1 MKQQNNKVTFFAS
14 LQWMFFIFVN
24 VVVVPISIGAAFQ
37 LPAGEIVSILRTS
50 LIVTGIAC
58 ILQGWIGHRYPLLE
72 GPSGIIWGLML
83 TLGTSAPSL
92 GLSFVEVG
100 GGIATG
106 MLLAGAFTVLLAL
119 CGAVSFV
126 QRIFKPM
133 VMNVFLILLSIQLAV
148 IFFDGM
154 LGVAEDGSLIVPVTV
169 FSLVLA
175 TFVALL
181 KIKGNTLISN
191 FSLLIGIAAGWP
203 IYSLLFH
210 NNGATA
216 GAGAVSTETATT
228 AGGLL
233 LFPLGQPN
241 LQVGI
246 IIVTFIACL
255 LNMSNTFAAIRAAA
269 TIYKQE
275 PVKSQYRNSLLLT
288 GIYSVVGSLFGL
300 VAYAPFAS
308 SIGFLESTQIYEK
321 KPYFWGGA
329 MIIVLGV
336 IPTLAVMLAK
346 LPITL
351 GNAVLFV
358 AYLQLFGTALKSVR
372 PYVFDSVTVHRIAA
386 PVLLGVS
393 LMMANK
399 QLFTSLPSL
408 LQPLL
413 SNGFMMGVLLS
424 IILESITKWDQSDSS
439 SKEREKAADKETDK
453 GKDKDKDKEATP
465 ASSSEAS
472 DPAANRG
479 ISVSDPTE
487 A

>member
-1 MKQQNNKVTFFAS
+1 MKQQNNKITFFAS
-14 LQWMFFIFVN
+14 LQWMFFMFVN
-24 VVVVPISIGAAFQ
+24 VVVVPISLGAAFG
-37 LPAGEIVSILRTS
+37 LPAEEVVSILRTS

-58 ILQGWIGHRYPLLE
+58 ILQGWLGHRYPLLE

-92 GLSFVEVG
+92 GLSLREIG

-106 MLLAGAFTVLLAL
+106 MLLAGLFTILLAL
-119 CGAVSFV
+119 CGAVSYV

-148 IFFDGM
+148 IFFNGM
-154 LGVAEDGSLIVPVTV
+154 LGVAEDGSLILPVTA
-169 FSLVLA
+169 FSIVLA
-175 TFVALL
+175 IFVALL
-181 KIKGNTLISN
+181 KIKGNALISN
-191 FSLLIGIAAGWP
+191 FSLLIGIAVGWP

-210 NNGATA
+210 GKGAATA
-216 GAGAVSTETATT
+216 VTSAAGTAGTEASSA

-241 LQVGI
+241 LQIGI
-246 IIVTFIACL
+246 IIVTFVACL
-255 LNMSNTFAAIRAAA
+255 LNMSNTFASIRAAA
-269 TIYKQE
+269 TIFKQD

-288 GIYSVVGSLFGL
+288 GIYSVIASLFGL

-329 MIIVLGV
+329 MIVALGV
-336 IPTLAVMLAK
+336 IPSLAVMLAK

-393 LMMANK
+393 IMMANK

-424 IILESITKWDQSDSS
+424 IILEAVAKWD
-439 SKEREKAADKETDK
+439 KEKPTETSGVNRGKED
-453 GKDKDKDKEATP
+453 
-465 ASSSEAS
+465 SEAS
-472 DPAANRG
+472 RFSK
-479 ISVSDPTE
+479 ISQKNV
-487 A
+487 